1 MITSIN
7 EWRKVNEELVSP
19 DLNSDKSVKLKAYQD
34 NLAYYN
40 KNKNR
45 FDQILAVDE
54 EKQEELANKLIN
66 GNAYL
71 GIAWKMAKME
81 HSIEKAEEDIRGEL
95 TEEEKTEIN
104 NTNNENK
111 NKLRELQYEL
121 QKMIKKDLETIKK
134 L

>member
-7 EWRKVNEELVSP
+7 EWKRVNELVDP

-34 NLAYYN
+34 DLKYYNTN
-40 KNKNR
+40 KNK
-45 FDQILAVDE
+45 FDPILTLDE
-54 EKQEELANKLIN
+54 EKQEEAANKLIN

-71 GIAWKMAKME
+71 GIAWKMAKLE
-81 HSIEKAEEDIRGEL
+81 HGIEKAEEDIRGEL
-95 TEEEKTEIN
+95 TEEEKAEIN
-104 NTNNENK
+104 NTNTENK
-111 NKLRELQYEL
+111 NKLRELQYDL